1 MGGDCVTASRG
12 HKTAEESRSSG
23 NHHGNV
29 RSAAPVRERTRYGS
43 GPLEGLAPTAV
54 SLLEGARRLLARSGY
69 ASITL
74 DAVAREAGETKSLI
88 RYHFGSKQGL
98 LVALVDW
105 LMHEYTDQQRRL
117 VGSARD
123 SEDRLHSL
131 AESLIQMVHD
141 GTSYRLFFDLMSNLV
156 QDPEMRPRAAGL
168 LMMWRNLTA
177 SVLQPSQSQGVP
189 KEIMTLSSMTLALT
203 DGLALQLLA
212 DPESVDVEQALDIW
226 ERCLAAALPPRL
238 G

>member
-1 MGGDCVTASRG
+1 
-12 HKTAEESRSSG
+12 
-23 NHHGNV
+23 V
-29 RSAAPVRERTRYGS
+29 RDHAPHGS

-54 SLLEGARRLLARSGY
+54 RLLEGARRLLERSGY

-117 VGSARD
+117 VSGAMG
-123 SEDRLHSL
+123 SEDRLHHL
-131 AESLIQMVHD
+131 AESLIRMMHD
-141 GTSYRLFFDLMSNLV
+141 SDSYRLFFDLMSNLV

-177 SVLQPSQSQGVP
+177 SVLQPAQAQGVP
-189 KEIMTLSSMTLALT
+189 KEVMTLSSMTLALA

-212 DPESVDVEQALDIW
+212 DPESVDVELAMDIW
-226 ERCLAAALPPRL
+226 ERSLVATLPAS

>member
-1 MGGDCVTASRG
+1 VKA
-12 HKTAEESRSSG
+12 
-23 NHHGNV
+23 
-29 RSAAPVRERTRYGS
+29 RTRPGATI
-43 GPLEGLAPTAV
+43 EGLSPTATR
-54 SLLEGARRLLARSGY
+54 LLEGARRLLERSGY

-105 LMHEYTDQQRRL
+105 LMHEYTDEQRRL
-117 VGSARD
+117 VTGVMD
-123 SEDRLHSL
+123 GEDRLHGL
-131 AESLIQMVHD
+131 AESLIPMMHD
-141 GTSYRLFFDLMSNLV
+141 TASYRLFFDLMSSLV

-177 SVLQPSQSQGVP
+177 SVLQPSQAQGVP
-189 KEIMTLSSMTLALT
+189 KEVMTLSSMTLALA

-212 DPESVDVEQALDIW
+212 DPDSVDVQEAMDIW
-226 ERCLAAALPPRL
+226 EKCLVAALPPRT